1 MDALAGSREWFAG
14 ASDAVVG
21 LVAAVPQ
28 DAWEGPGL
36 GEWSVRELVAHTLR
50 AWTTVHD
57 YLGEPVPAEGTPGL
71 TAAQYL
77 ARGLVL
83 PGIHEGVAQRARDDV
98 ARLGTDPAGAARAVA
113 DEVTALVATVV
124 DERLLPTRIG
134 VMTVGEYL
142 RTRAF
147 ELTVHGLD
155 VARAVG
161 VTVPEDL
168 AGCVPPALVL
178 VAEVAAERG
187 LAAPLL
193 EAATGR
199 APLPDGF
206 SLLS

>member
-1 MDALAGSREWFAG
+1 M
-14 ASDAVVG
+14 
-21 LVAAVPQ
+21 
-28 DAWEGPGL
+28 
-36 GEWSVRELVAHTLR
+36 
-50 AWTTVHD
+50 
-57 YLGEPVPAEGTPGL
+57 
-71 TAAQYL
+71 
-77 ARGLVL
+77 
-83 PGIHEGVAQRARDDV
+83 
-98 ARLGTDPAGAARAVA
+98 
-113 DEVTALVATVV
+113 
-124 DERLLPTRIG
+124 PTRIG

-161 VTVPEDL
+161 LTLPDDL

-193 EAATGR
+193 AAATGR
-199 APLPDGF
+199 APLPHDF